1 VLDYKIKELKK
12 QIEPRENDIRQQQV
26 DTENLV
32 SDLFIFKEQI
42 HEMESELER
51 FNKSNTNLE
60 LELSELK
67 QKLSASNIELQEERL
82 RVKDCRTLNSR
93 ILAGLHEAVD
103 SLQEPAKMRSI
114 VKTMYEKYGRFA
126 VGQPSKKKGQK
137 IGQDLDAEVELVRQ
151 REYLEKNLKSIRE
164 KLKRDHELHRQENLK
179 VLQDNNVLLQEI
191 NVLRRELKI
200 SRADTSK
207 LETKLKLLK
216 RREKKV
222 DEPDTVEPAL
232 LEKEKTIELQQSEIA
247 RLSSETSKL
256 RKELDRRP
264 TSGSRLPPME

>member
-1 VLDYKIKELKK
+1 MTSVSNRYALKILA
-12 QIEPRENDIRQQQV
+12 
-26 DTENLV
+26 
-32 SDLFIFKEQI
+32 SDFFIFQEQI

-126 VGQPSKKKGQK
+126 VGQPTKKKGQK

-247 RLSSETSKL
+247 RLSAETSKL